1 MTIASV
7 SFADFKRVE
16 THQTIT
22 VNGVGK
28 MRAAVNEVPAGGSV
42 TFMPGGRHFM
52 LIEPQKPLKAG
63 DAVVLQITD
72 SAGCKSALQF
82 IVGNRSPATVNDM
95 AGMK

>member
-1 MTIASV
+1 VTIASV